1 MSEVKNMKVEIIDDD
16 HIHVNNRQFISFK
29 RFCEARNE
37 VAKEVAKEMEITA
50 AKNKYL
56 AEENE
61 ALKLLLKNQLG

>member
-50 AKNKYL
+50 TKNKDL
-56 AEENE
+56 AEENA
-61 ALKLLLKNQLG
+61 ALKLLLKNQLD

>member
-37 VAKEVAKEMEITA
+37 VAEEMKI
-50 AKNKYL
+50 
-56 AEENE
+56 EEDKSDE
-61 ALKLLLKNQLG
+61 

>member
-37 VAKEVAKEMEITA
+37 VAEDLKIEEDKSDEWRGKERI
-50 AKNKYL
+50 L
-56 AEENE
+56 
-61 ALKLLLKNQLG
+61 

>member
-29 RFCEARNE
+29 RFCEAR
-37 VAKEVAKEMEITA
+37 KEVEKEMDITA
-50 AKNKYL
+50 AKNKEL